1 MSYDSFADRELAVLA
16 RADRE
21 AFGELYRRNVDR
33 VVAFATRRSPGAAD
47 AADLVA
53 ATFLVGLE
61 ALGTYDPRKG
71 DPLPWFL
78 GIAARLA
85 ANRGRRGSR
94 EWAAAN
100 RLQGHRLLHDDDFA
114 RLDAQIDASRRS
126 ARLESALK
134 ALRERDREAL
144 MLVGHDG
151 LTPEEAAAVLG
162 MRPAAFRMRLTRAR
176 RALRSVLDERG
187 RNNTL
192 MSMPRLQGEVPR

>member
-1 MSYDSFADRELAVLA
+1 MSYESVTDRELAVIA
-16 RADRE
+16 RHDSE
-21 AFGELYRRNVDR
+21 AFGELYRRHVDR
-33 VVAFATRRSPGAAD
+33 VVAFAIRRSPGAAD

-61 ALGTYDPRKG
+61 GLGTYDPRKG
-71 DPLPWFL
+71 DPLPWLL
-78 GIAARLA
+78 GIASRLA

-100 RLQGHRLLHDDDFA
+100 RLRGHRMLYDDDFA
-114 RLDAQIDASRRS
+114 RLDAQIDAGRRS
-126 ARLESALK
+126 ARLESALS

-151 LTPEEAAAVLG
+151 LTPEEAAAALG

-176 RALRSVLDERG
+176 RALRSVLDDPG
-187 RNNTL
+187 QNSKV